1 MTAHVIVAGM
11 STRAAADSAARA
23 GFDVTAIDA
32 FGDLDQH
39 RGVRALTVPRGTR
52 VAFTPRAAVNVARGR
67 ACDAVVYLSNFEN
80 HHRAVEALTAGRQ
93 LWGNDAAVLRRVR
106 NPALVS
112 QVLCDRG
119 LSAPRVRLREADLD
133 AEDRRRHWLVKPR
146 RSGGGDRIRPW
157 QPEVPVPPTCYLQ
170 EHVEGTPGSVAFV
183 AAAGRAAPLA
193 ICAQLIGER
202 AFGGAGYRYCGNILP
217 NDSDV
222 TFTRTLVDAVAA
234 IARAIAEAFGLIGV
248 NGIDFV
254 VRDGVPYPV
263 EVNPRWT
270 ASMELV
276 EAAHGIS
283 VFDAHARACNSG
295 ELPAFDAARARH
307 DSVAFGK
314 AIIYAQQMVTLG
326 DTRSWLGDAT
336 IHDVPHPG
344 ERIDA
349 GRPVCTVF
357 ASGTDVAS
365 CRRALIDRA
374 ARVYAELER
383 WRSSCK
389 VAASS

>member
-1 MTAHVIVAGM
+1 
-11 STRAAADSAARA
+11 
-23 GFDVTAIDA
+23 
-32 FGDLDQH
+32 
-39 RGVRALTVPRGTR
+39 
-52 VAFTPRAAVNVARGR
+52 
-67 ACDAVVYLSNFEN
+67 
-80 HHRAVEALTAGRQ
+80 
-93 LWGNDAAVLRRVR
+93 
-106 NPALVS
+106 
-112 QVLCDRG
+112 
-119 LSAPRVRLREADLD
+119 
-133 AEDRRRHWLVKPR
+133 
-146 RSGGGDRIRPW
+146 
-157 QPEVPVPPTCYLQ
+157 
-170 EHVEGTPGSVAFV
+170 
-183 AAAGRAAPLA
+183 
-193 ICAQLIGER
+193 LIGER
-202 AFGGAGYRYCGNILP
+202 AFGAAGYRYGGNILP

-222 TFTRTLVDAVAA
+222 TFTRTLFDSVAE
-234 IARAIAEAFGLIGV
+234 IVRAIAEAFGLIGV

-276 EAAHGIS
+276 EAARGIS
-283 VFDAHARACNSG
+283 IFDAHARACTSG
-295 ELPAFDAARARH
+295 ELPAFDAARARQ

-344 ERIDA
+344 ERIEA

-357 ASGTDVAS
+357 ASGTGVAA

-389 VAASS
+389 VTASS